1 MQISRLSTPLPCTAD
16 IFEDQVLG
24 RYPHYSLP
32 NIYINMKVDQKVL
45 HSSMKSLTQMRELCI
60 IVKILWLAFLIC
72 SMLCIGWIVT
82 HKFGKLS
89 QLYVKKWQSVEVGC
103 IEHISAHVG
112 HGRTNLCQAN
122 ISSWIWFVP
131 QVQEI
136 DYTTNLHFVH
146 DIMWC
151 HGQLTQFFTNVSVT
165 CQSLCNMS
173 A

>member
-1 MQISRLSTPLPCTAD
+1 MHLFLTFADLSIIHPTPLHHRY
-16 IFEDQVLG
+16 FWGSSVG

-60 IVKILWLAFLIC
+60 IVKIFWLAFLIC

-131 QVQEI
+131 QTSCDAMDNWPSFSQMCLSHVRA
-136 DYTTNLHFVH
+136 Y
-146 DIMWC
+146 
-151 HGQLTQFFTNVSVT
+151 VT
-165 CQSLCNMS
+165 CLHRKC
-173 A
+173 